1 MVLKASAI
9 KSSTANPGTSEF
21 EGSASGRGVWLEC
34 YQEQEI
40 ATRRFKGLPVS
51 TGLTIGPAWIYH
63 AVKASVVA
71 RRIADPESEW
81 LRLQSAVNL
90 ARDQLQAIEAKASK
104 NIGKEEAEIF
114 AAHQEFLD
122 DVELMAKVR
131 ASILNER
138 TNAEAAIKTA
148 YDEYAEA
155 LSNMD
160 DPYFKA
166 RAEDLVD
173 VSERVLRCLQGK
185 SDDDASFLTKSSIV
199 VANDLTPSD
208 TVGFDR
214 DKILGICIAK
224 GGPTSHTAI
233 LARSLGVPA
242 VVGASFDIDELENE
256 VLTVL
261 DGVEGTIIFG
271 PTLNELDLAKERK
284 AIWESARGAQLAEAD
299 KPATTLDGRKV
310 EVAANI
316 GGVSDAIQALEMGAE
331 GVGLFRTEFLYLDRS
346 ELLNLDEQ
354 ISIYRDVFD
363 LMVGRPVVVR
373 TLDIGGDKNVPY
385 LGLVEE
391 QNPFLG
397 WRGIRM
403 VRERPDILENQFRA
417 LLTAGTSCDL
427 KIMIP
432 MVSGVGEVTRAREIY
447 DQVRKELD
455 PEGLLGD
462 SKPEF
467 GIMIEVPSAA
477 LLADHL
483 AEIVDFFSI
492 GTNDLTQY
500 ALAVD
505 RTNERVALLASPF
518 NPAVLRL
525 IQMTI
530 DAGHRHGL
538 WVGMCGELA
547 GDPKAVPLLLG
558 MGLDEF
564 SMAPGSVPQVKQ
576 AIRSWSLDSCQK
588 VAEDALSLGGASAVI
603 DYLEGLTPQ

>member
-1 MVLKASAI
+1 
-9 KSSTANPGTSEF
+9 
-21 EGSASGRGVWLEC
+21 
-34 YQEQEI
+34 
-40 ATRRFKGLPVS
+40 
-51 TGLTIGPAWIYH
+51 
-63 AVKASVVA
+63 
-71 RRIADPESEW
+71 
-81 LRLQSAVNL
+81 
-90 ARDQLQAIEAKASK
+90 
-104 NIGKEEAEIF
+104 
-114 AAHQEFLD
+114 
-122 DVELMAKVR
+122 MAKVR
-131 ASILNER
+131 AAILNER
-138 TNAEAAIKTA
+138 TNAEAAIKAA

-166 RAEDLVD
+166 RAQDLVD
-173 VSERVLRCLQGK
+173 VSERVLRCLQGE
-185 SDDDASFLTKSSIV
+185 SDNDASFLTQPSII
-199 VANDLTPSD
+199 VATDLTPSD

-214 DKILGICIAK
+214 EKILGICIAK

-233 LARSLGVPA
+233 LARSIGVPA
-242 VVGASFDIDELENE
+242 VVGASFDVDELENE

-261 DGVEGTIIFG
+261 DGGEGSIIFG
-271 PTLNELDLAKERK
+271 PTLNELDQAKEKK
-284 AIWESARGAQLAEAD
+284 AAWESARAAQLAEAD

-310 EVAANI
+310 EVVANI
-316 GGVSDAIQALEMGAE
+316 GGVSDAINALEMGAE

-346 ELLNLDEQ
+346 ELLNLDDQ

-385 LGLVEE
+385 LSLAEE

-403 VRERPDILENQFRA
+403 VRERPDVLENQFRA
-417 LLTAGTSCDL
+417 LLTAGTGCDL
-427 KIMIP
+427 RIMLP
-432 MVSGVGEVTRAREIY
+432 MVSGVGEVMRAREIY
-447 DQVRKELD
+447 DQVRKELES
-455 PEGLLGD
+455 EGLLGN
-462 SKPEF
+462 SKAEF

-477 LLADHL
+477 LLAEHL

-500 ALAVD
+500 TLAVD

-530 DAGHRHGL
+530 DAGHRHGI

-547 GDPKAVPLLLG
+547 GDPKALPLLLG

-564 SMAPGSVPQVKQ
+564 SMAPSSVPQVKQ
-576 AIRSWSLDSCQK
+576 AIRRWSLDRCRK
-588 VAEDALSLGGASAVI
+588 VAEDALGMGGSSAVI
-603 DYLEGLTPQ
+603 DYLEGLTPG